1 MYVSGILQ
9 QKLWLFLYLSNNRV
23 SSIETSQRKK
33 KKKVKLFQNLNPGSV
48 ICIRYDFFIIY

>member
-9 QKLWLFLYLSNNRV
+9 QKLWLFLYFSNRV
-23 SSIETSQRKK
+23 SSIETYQRKK
-33 KKKVKLFQNLNPGSV
+33 KTKTKLFQNLNPGSM